1 MGNSD
6 SKQILTDMEKIV
18 FTTLIL
24 ASSSQA
30 GHYYPSSNGGYA
42 SARQT
47 RQSGNIVEELTNN
60 GASTLIDLAVKAGL
74 AETLTGDGPFTVFAP
89 TNAAFA
95 ALPADLVAA
104 VTSDVELLKKV
115 LLYHVVPGTVT
126 SDQASNDITL
136 KTVEGTT
143 LRVNVYRKPRQYGST
158 ITVNGKKVSKA
169 DVKATNGVIHFIDG
183 VMLIPAGDLVD
194 VLAADP
200 RFSTLVTAVQAADLV
215 NTVKEAPALTIFAP
229 TNDAFA
235 KVPEA
240 TLQGLLADKEALS
253 GVLLRH
259 VVPGALF
266 SPGVTWANLATAG
279 GEKICTKVQSGGV
292 KVGSYSGGTKTQA
305 TVVEADITA
314 TNGVVHAIDTVI

>member
-95 ALPADLVAA
+95 ALPAA

-143 LRVNVYRKPRQYGST
+143 LRVNVYRKP
-158 ITVNGKKVSKA
+158 
-169 DVKATNGVIHFIDG
+169 
-183 VMLIPAGDLVD
+183 
-194 VLAADP
+194 
-200 RFSTLVTAVQAADLV
+200 
-215 NTVKEAPALTIFAP
+215 
-229 TNDAFA
+229 
-235 KVPEA
+235 
-240 TLQGLLADKEALS
+240 
-253 GVLLRH
+253 
-259 VVPGALF
+259 
-266 SPGVTWANLATAG
+266 
-279 GEKICTKVQSGGV
+279 
-292 KVGSYSGGTKTQA
+292 
-305 TVVEADITA
+305 
-314 TNGVVHAIDTVI
+314 

>member
-1 MGNSD
+1 MGD
-6 SKQILTDMEKIV
+6 SQQILTDMEKIIL
-18 FTTLIL
+18 TTLLL

-30 GHYYPSSNGGYA
+30 GHYYPSSHGGYA
-42 SARQT
+42 SARQS

-74 AETLTGDGPFTVFAP
+74 ADTLTGDGPFTVFAP
-89 TNAAFA
+89 TNTAFA

-115 LLYHVVPGTVT
+115 LLYHVVPSTVT

-143 LRVNVYRKPRQYGST
+143 LRVNVYSKPRQYGST
-158 ITVNGKKVSKA
+158 ITVNGKRVTKA

-200 RFSTLVTAVQAADLV
+200 RFSTLVTAVTAADLV
-215 NTVKEAPALTIFAP
+215 NTVKEAPVFTIFAP

-240 TLQGLLADKEALS
+240 TLQGLLADKEALT

-266 SPGVTWANLATAG
+266 SP
-279 GEKICTKVQSGGV
+279 
-292 KVGSYSGGTKTQA
+292 
-305 TVVEADITA
+305 
-314 TNGVVHAIDTVI
+314 